1 VRYLTRIF
9 PVFLGL
15 TAAVSMAH
23 AQAGPVFAYFGAGS
37 AYASSNGQQIDTFGD
52 GTLYNSPKLGG
63 TFLDFGAGIMFTDHF
78 GAGGQLSWRATQGD
92 YAGLK
97 YRPLF
102 SDFDGIL
109 QPFQSK
115 RITPEIRAGIGG
127 VSVRYYYNSQYC
139 DQFAGCS
146 TSNQYLEASR
156 HFQVNFAAA
165 ARIHVTEHVF
175 LRPALDA
182 HYVNNF
188 FQFGSNWVPEYT
200 LSVGYAFGN
209 SE

>member
-1 VRYLTRIF
+1 MKYVTRIV

-15 TAAVSMAH
+15 TAAASMAH

-37 AYASSNGQQIDTFGD
+37 ANASSNGQQIDTFGD
-52 GTLYNSPKLGG
+52 GNLYSTPKLNG

-102 SDFDGIL
+102 YDFDGIW
-109 QPFQSK
+109 QPIKSK
-115 RITPEIRAGIGG
+115 RFQPEVRAGIGG
-127 VSVRYYYNSQYC
+127 VSVRYYYNQQNC

-146 TSNQYLEASR
+146 TSNQYLESSR
-156 HFQVNFAAA
+156 HFQVDLAIA
-165 ARIHVTEHVF
+165 ARIHVTNHVF
-175 LRPALDA
+175 LRPAVDV
-182 HYVNNF
+182 HYVDNF

-200 LSVGYAFGN
+200 LSVGYSFG